1 MNLFDLY
8 SYAQNMFVLAN
19 ISVFIIEKDSIIK
32 MGVIGRLSWGGGHF
46 WLYPPFRGQIVGIF
60 LNKIEKKISLIF
72 RQHID
77 RKSDNILLSHLAMR
91 DA

>member
-32 MGVIGRLSWGGGHF
+32 MGVIGRLSWGGG
-46 WLYPPFRGQIVGIF
+46 IF
-60 LNKIEKKISLIF
+60 GYT
-72 RQHID
+72 
-77 RKSDNILLSHLAMR
+77 LLSAAKLWVFFSIKSR
-91 DA
+91 KKLV